1 MICILYT
8 PRFRT
13 PVSGCFVAI
22 KPNVMKRPASSGHD
36 FMIGKSSNEASVD
49 VTSVTNPLDC
59 DLGNDAVI
67 FESSGS
73 FLILFNKPDGIS
85 IFVMS
90 VIRCP
95 ISVKSVISSPIS
107 SLFIEPNAFPNTG
120 IVWPFTFSKR
130 IAGPFEY
137 ISLLKISAISKSWST
152 SVLTLFN
159 SPCFSS
165 SIMNS

>member
-1 MICILYT
+1 MDACVLSMICILYT

-73 FLILFNKPDGIS
+73 F
-85 IFVMS
+85 
-90 VIRCP
+90 
-95 ISVKSVISSPIS
+95 
-107 SLFIEPNAFPNTG
+107 
-120 IVWPFTFSKR
+120 
-130 IAGPFEY
+130 
-137 ISLLKISAISKSWST
+137 
-152 SVLTLFN
+152 
-159 SPCFSS
+159 
-165 SIMNS
+165 